1 MPQGMWV
8 AGGEE
13 RGNVAVAAVQEEET
27 GKEIN
32 LIITV
37 NKLLLLLYGK
47 IMNHE
52 LSLVFVIDKCRAMHF
67 VNSKTTRGGNS
78 YTCEAQ
84 CKNSKSRSVSTSS
97 HHHHCQ
103 IRKTAITRQ
112 VKRIENSVAVTLKL
126 ETFVRT
132 RN

>member
-13 RGNVAVAAVQEEET
+13 RRNVAVAAVQEEET

-67 VNSKTTRGGNS
+67 VNSKTTE
-78 YTCEAQ
+78 EAIAIHV
-84 CKNSKSRSVSTSS
+84 KLNV
-97 HHHHCQ
+97 
-103 IRKTAITRQ
+103 KTQNLDQFPLVHTTTTARL
-112 VKRIENSVAVTLKL
+112 EKL
-126 ETFVRT
+126 P
-132 RN
+132 